1 MPDICLTVSGAA
13 ELRGQKKGGSGI
25 FYFEKSRRGHG
36 VGNVG
41 VTEGRGIGRD
51 CVCVRSCV
59 LHKLSSHSA
68 CIPWLTVLKAK
79 WNVGQTPPPFSSCAC
94 FFFFF
99 TPAVTNN
106 MLRCFY
112 LAFFVVCLFRDGT
125 KKDVDSKP
133 SVLFGYVTS
142 LKTSSSSGMC
152 ACVCVMRG
160 QMICLCKPLV
170 NANCSYITI
179 N

>member
-41 VTEGRGIGRD
+41 VTEGRGLGGD
-51 CVCVRSCV
+51 CVCARSCV

-94 FFFFF
+94 FFFFLPPLSQTTCF
-99 TPAVTNN
+99 AVFI
-106 MLRCFY
+106 L
-112 LAFFVVCLFRDGT
+112 FFLSFVCLETELKKMSTVSPLFCLGT
-125 KKDVDSKP
+125 SP
-133 SVLFGYVTS
+133 H
-142 LKTSSSSGMC
+142 
-152 ACVCVMRG
+152 
-160 QMICLCKPLV
+160 
-170 NANCSYITI
+170 
-179 N
+179 